1 MPREVFMS
9 GVDQSKVDYSTEKFL
24 DEVEK
29 KLNYKNGIVDITIQ
43 KNK

>member
-9 GVDQSKVDYSTEKFL
+9 GIDQSKVDYSTEKFL

-29 KLNYKNGIVDITIQ
+29 N
-43 KNK
+43 